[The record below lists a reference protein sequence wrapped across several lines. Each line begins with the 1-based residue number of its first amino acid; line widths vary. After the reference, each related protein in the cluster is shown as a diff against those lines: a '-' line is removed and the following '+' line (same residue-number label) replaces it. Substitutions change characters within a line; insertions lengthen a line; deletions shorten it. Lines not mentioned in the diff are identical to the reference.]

1 MAEVTKQVN
10 KWQAL
15 YQEAQKQE
23 NDPENFVGMTDFEKK
38 QKEVDLTHGSSVTKI
53 KREIFEDRKNFLEKL
68 ISMQSDSGS
77 SKPDASKKPANQ
89 SPEKSEKKEEKPD
102 AAKETKKAP
111 AKEDEKP
118 MSLSQEPPKA
128 KVVKVDE
135 GSADADSEK
144 KTQKDT
150 TDTQDLIDSV
160 KKSAQKVKKTGAKS
174 PNFDFKKA
182 RKDKK
187 VKAEAKAIV
196 SKGDIEQDKQG
207 KFIDVPVSQFD
218 KDATKIKKTLDRH
231 AEARID
237 GMTKE
242 EMEEKEG

>member
-1 MAEVTKQVN
+1 
-10 KWQAL
+10 
-15 YQEAQKQE
+15 
-23 NDPENFVGMTDFEKK
+23 MTDFEKK

-118 MSLSQEPPKA
+118 MSLSQESPKA

-174 PNFDFKKA
+174 LNFDFKKA
-182 RKDKK
+182 KKDKK
-187 VKAEAKAIV
+187 VKAEATFNTNQMSSRSNKAIV

-218 KDATKIKKTLDRH
+218 KDASKIKKTLDRH